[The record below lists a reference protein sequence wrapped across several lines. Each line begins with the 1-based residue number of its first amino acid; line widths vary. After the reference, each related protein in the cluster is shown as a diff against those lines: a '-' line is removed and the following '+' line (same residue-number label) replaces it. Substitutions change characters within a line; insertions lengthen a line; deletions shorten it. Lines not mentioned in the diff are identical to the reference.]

1 MPRANRYILP
11 GYIYH
16 LTHRCHD
23 RQFLLKFAKD
33 RNGYRRRLRQA
44 VQKHELSL
52 LSYNLTSN
60 HVHLIAF
67 SDFVEQ
73 IARVMQSAAGEFAR
87 DYNRRKKR
95 TGAFW
100 EGRYQATIV
109 DSGQYLWECLK
120 YVELNMVR
128 CEAVKHPSQWPWSS
142 YEELMGQRRR
152 NCLLDVNKLLQLLGN
167 PSLKE
172 FREHFAQALREA
184 ITQDRVKRQGCWTD
198 SLAVGSQEFV
208 ETMEAKVRN

>member
-16 LTHRCHD
+16 VTHRCHD

-73 IARVMQSAAGEFAR
+73 IARVMQ
-87 DYNRRKKR
+87 
-95 TGAFW
+95 
-100 EGRYQATIV
+100 
-109 DSGQYLWECLK
+109 
-120 YVELNMVR
+120 
-128 CEAVKHPSQWPWSS
+128 
-142 YEELMGQRRR
+142 
-152 NCLLDVNKLLQLLGN
+152 CLLAVNKLLQLLGN

-172 FREHFAQALREA
+172 FREHFGQALREA

-208 ETMEAKVRN
+208 ETMEAKVRNRQETHYLQEGSSWILRECYGTLFDAKKSPIQLTQGPDWA

>member
-100 EGRYQATIV
+100 EGRYHATIV

-120 YVELNMVR
+120 
-128 CEAVKHPSQWPWSS
+128 
-142 YEELMGQRRR
+142 
-152 NCLLDVNKLLQLLGN
+152 LLYYTHGG
-167 PSLKE
+167 
-172 FREHFAQALREA
+172 RTTA
-184 ITQDRVKRQGCWTD
+184 IV
-198 SLAVGSQEFV
+198 
-208 ETMEAKVRN
+208 